1 MKIKLTYNELVAFNH
16 LFNVID
22 LHHVR
27 VVDWKR
33 TDALLKEFGKVFLKK
48 QIDDKAKCTITLK
61 ISEAICLVYVIS
73 KILPFILD
81 TSYEATVIREVYE
94 QINKDLP

>member
-1 MKIKLTYNELVAFNH
+1 VAFNY

-22 LHHVR
+22 VHHVLVIDR
-27 VVDWKR
+27 KR
-33 TDALLKEFGKVFLKK
+33 TDALLKEFAKVFLKK
-48 QIDDKAKCTITLK
+48 QIDGKAKCSIGLK

-81 TSYEATVIREVYE
+81 TSYEAVVIREVYE
-94 QINKDLP
+94 QLNKDLP